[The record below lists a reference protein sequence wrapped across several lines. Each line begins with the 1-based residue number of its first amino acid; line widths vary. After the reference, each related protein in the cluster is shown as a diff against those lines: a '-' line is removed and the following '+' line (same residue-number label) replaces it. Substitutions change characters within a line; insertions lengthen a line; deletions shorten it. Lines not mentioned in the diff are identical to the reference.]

1 MSRLPR
7 AILMLVM
14 LGLARAGGATPADRP
29 VSLELQ
35 DADVH
40 GVLRL
45 LAEVGGFDVAVG
57 EGVKGKVTLRLDR
70 VAWDQALD
78 VVLRTQ
84 GLQARREGRV
94 LRIATDD
101 ELGRERDAACRNGRR
116 ARAHPRRRPSV
127 RWARRRRS
135 PKVRACSTGA
145 VASRSTRGRE
155 RHPGSRSPPADC

>member
-70 VAWDQALD
+70 VDIYEAASFRLMYRLPAPSMPSR
-78 VVLRTQ
+78 LRTSGWTSPNQ
-84 GLQARREGRV
+84 PITISPCA
-94 LRIATDD
+94 ISPATP
-101 ELGRERDAACRNGRR
+101 GCR
-116 ARAHPRRRPSV
+116 
-127 RWARRRRS
+127 
-135 PKVRACSTGA
+135 
-145 VASRSTRGRE
+145 
-155 RHPGSRSPPADC
+155 